1 MNNFLLR
8 TVTGVV
14 FLLVM
19 VFGLIW
25 DRTIFG
31 ALFLFI
37 LYFALNEFYT
47 ISLQKRYYLQ
57 QKLGLLA
64 GILAFLLVAAHCFFG
79 LDARWIFFS
88 LLPLLLIPMT
98 SVFHGVPE
106 DFSDL
111 AFVYAGLLYIALPIS
126 LSPFVM
132 MDGDV
137 FDGWLMLSFFIVI
150 WISDVGA
157 YCLGTLFGQKEGSR
171 KLAPSI
177 SPKKSWV
184 GFWSGLGFAVAAA
197 VGLHFLNWFPF
208 PLVHCIVLGAI
219 LSVCGVCGDLFESQ
233 WKRHFN
239 VKDSGRIIPGHGGM
253 LDRFDSSLVA
263 IPAAALYLC
272 LTGLL

>member
-1 MNNFLLR
+1 MIRKKTMNNFLLR

-79 LDARWIFFS
+79 LDARWIFLS

-132 MDGDV
+132 MEGDV

-157 YCLGTLFGQKEGSR
+157 
-171 KLAPSI
+171 
-177 SPKKSWV
+177 
-184 GFWSGLGFAVAAA
+184 
-197 VGLHFLNWFPF
+197 
-208 PLVHCIVLGAI
+208 
-219 LSVCGVCGDLFESQ
+219 
-233 WKRHFN
+233 
-239 VKDSGRIIPGHGGM
+239 
-253 LDRFDSSLVA
+253 
-263 IPAAALYLC
+263 
-272 LTGLL
+272 

>member
-79 LDARWIFFS
+79 LDARWIFLS

-106 DFSDL
+106 GGLPQTGSFHLPEKVLGRLLERTGLCRCRLCGS
-111 AFVYAGLLYIALPIS
+111 AFPELVSFPSRALHCAWRYSQRLRGLRRSLRIAVETPFQREGFRQNNPGSRRYAGPLRQQPCCHTGSGVVPLPHRTYLS
-126 LSPFVM
+126 LC
-132 MDGDV
+132 
-137 FDGWLMLSFFIVI
+137 W
-150 WISDVGA
+150 
-157 YCLGTLFGQKEGSR
+157 T
-171 KLAPSI
+171 
-177 SPKKSWV
+177 
-184 GFWSGLGFAVAAA
+184 
-197 VGLHFLNWFPF
+197 
-208 PLVHCIVLGAI
+208 
-219 LSVCGVCGDLFESQ
+219 
-233 WKRHFN
+233 
-239 VKDSGRIIPGHGGM
+239 
-253 LDRFDSSLVA
+253 
-263 IPAAALYLC
+263 
-272 LTGLL
+272 T